1 MLHVWT
7 SPPSKVP
14 AYSMSAPVVVN
25 RHRASAGSIFTA
37 GSLLH
42 SGFGAKE
49 RAAIAYVA
57 VGDIWG
63 LDDQV
68 WGVEPHI
75 RLPSSCV
82 GHIAACVFHC
92 RHRRARAAV
101 RPTLSPPSMV
111 ITGAKSHLA
120 TE

>member
-1 MLHVWT
+1 MLRVWT

-37 GSLLH
+37 GSPMH

-49 RAAIAYVA
+49 RAAIAHVA

-68 WGVEPHI
+68 WYMTHI

-82 GHIAACVFHC
+82 GHIAACVFPC

>member
-14 AYSMSAPVVVN
+14 AYSMSAPVAVN
-25 RHRASAGSIFTA
+25 RYRASAGSIFTA
-37 GSLLH
+37 GSPLH

-49 RAAIAYVA
+49 RAAIAHVA

-68 WGVEPHI
+68 WEV
-75 RLPSSCV
+75 
-82 GHIAACVFHC
+82 
-92 RHRRARAAV
+92 
-101 RPTLSPPSMV
+101 
-111 ITGAKSHLA
+111 
-120 TE
+120 

>member
-14 AYSMSAPVVVN
+14 AYSMSAPVAVN
-25 RHRASAGSIFTA
+25 RYRASAGSIFTA
-37 GSLLH
+37 GSPLH

-68 WGVEPHI
+68 WGVGPPHKVAVFMC
-75 RLPSSCV
+75 RPHSCL
-82 GHIAACVFHC
+82 CF
-92 RHRRARAAV
+92 
-101 RPTLSPPSMV
+101 S
-111 ITGAKSHLA
+111 
-120 TE
+120 

>member
-25 RHRASAGSIFTA
+25 RYRASAGSIFTA
-37 GSLLH
+37 GSPLH

-68 WGVEPHI
+68 WE
-75 RLPSSCV
+75 
-82 GHIAACVFHC
+82 
-92 RHRRARAAV
+92 V
-101 RPTLSPPSMV
+101 RPPHKVAVFMCRPHSCLCFTL
-111 ITGAKSHLA
+111 A
-120 TE
+120 